1 MLKRVALGGVFASRN
16 GLLWAGA
23 MTLVALAA
31 ACGGTDQQPV
41 NPASPSV
48 STAAI
53 GANQAVSSGTAAAQA
68 AKESKTVP
76 RDLSGELDGTFTF
89 EMYFPY
95 GATDFIARGEAK
107 GTLSHLGLSK
117 LYTQHQPN
125 PIGDGTLLHTA
136 FRIVAANGDEI
147 RGTYADGKVTFVG
160 MEGTDYPLD
169 FYYSGKATLVISGGT
184 GRFAGA
190 SGTIN
195 ATFLEHIKLFVAD
208 WTKYSCT
215 VAWTLSGTV
224 NY

>member
-1 MLKRVALGGVFASRN
+1 MSKRVALGVVFVSQK

-41 NPASPSV
+41 NPASPSAP
-48 STAAI
+48 AAMI

-68 AKESKTVP
+68 AKGPKTVP
-76 RDLSGELDGTFTF
+76 RDVSGELDGTFTF
-89 EMYFPY
+89 EMYPPY
-95 GATDFIARGEAK
+95 GDTDFIAKGEAE

-117 LYTQHQPN
+117 LYTEHQPN
-125 PIGDGTLLHTA
+125 PAGDGTLLNTA
-136 FRIVAANGDEI
+136 FTIVAANGDEI
-147 RGTYADGKVTFVG
+147 RGTYADAKVTFVG

-169 FYYSGKATLVISGGT
+169 FYYSGTATLVISGGT

-195 ATFLEHIKLFVAD
+195 ATFLEHIKLFVFD
-208 WTKYSCT
+208 WSKYSCT
-215 VAWTLSGTV
+215 VAWTLAGTV
-224 NY
+224 SY

>member
-1 MLKRVALGGVFASRN
+1 MLKRVALGVVFASRK
-16 GLLWAGA
+16 GLLWAAA
-23 MTLVALAA
+23 MTLVALAVG
-31 ACGGTDQQPV
+31 CGSTDQQPT

-68 AKESKTVP
+68 AMGPKTIP
-76 RDLSGELDGTFTF
+76 RDLSGELNGAFTF
-89 EMYFPY
+89 EMYSPY
-95 GATDFIARGEAK
+95 GDTDFIARGEAK

-117 LYTQHQPN
+117 MYTEHQPN
-125 PIGDGTLLHTA
+125 PVGDGTLLHTA

-147 RGTYADGKVTFVG
+147 RGTYADAKVTFVG
-160 MEGTDYPLD
+160 MEGTDYPFD

-195 ATFLEHIKLFVAD
+195 ATFLEHITLFVAD
-208 WTKYSCT
+208 WTKYTCT
-215 VAWTLSGTV
+215 VAWTLAGTV